1 MPRNPDTGETIWK
14 LILEHGGSIWADQGA
29 DTMKFFLYDMMAYGQ
44 KLTHVG
50 FELQTIEQNFTSLG
64 STKKVTVGFQTF

>member
-1 MPRNPDTGETIWK
+1 
-14 LILEHGGSIWADQGA
+14 
-29 DTMKFFLYDMMAYGQ
+29 MKFFLYDMMAYGQ